1 MFYKHLLNMIS
12 CKCIYEVTSDL
23 NGFKR
28 VSDLNCRE
36 CSKNKN
42 DIDNTI
48 YYRCSNYL
56 VYHTCTLL

>member
-1 MFYKHLLNMIS
+1 M
-12 CKCIYEVTSDL
+12 TSDL

-28 VSDLNCRE
+28 VSDLKHCRE
-36 CSKNKN
+36 CSKNKK

-56 VYHTCTLL
+56 VYYTCTLL